1 MFGSHCQLAIAWP
14 RPAAAAMNAA
24 RSDRAHV
31 PNAPSG
37 WGRQPILLAALMWA
51 VVGAAGC
58 DPRMAMFFLQPFD
71 PKIDPL
77 GPDLKGKTVVV
88 LPHAS
93 LSTLGDSP
101 TIDRDL
107 ARELSVLLRDQGK
120 RITVIPTTK
129 VNTWLESHPDWTD
142 PAQIGRD
149 LKADAVILIE
159 IDQFQ
164 YQDPSSPGML
174 HGNARIH
181 LQVTELAPPA
191 KGEEEDA
198 IDGKISRVIY
208 DEHVAT
214 TFPERGPVPADSRVT
229 PMAFRSKFLKQVAQE
244 LSWHFVRHEAGDRIQ
259 DTRFN

>member
-1 MFGSHCQLAIAWP
+1 MFGSHRQLAIAQP
-14 RPAAAAMNAA
+14 TNAAMDRV
-24 RSDRAHV
+24 RSHPASVLR
-31 PNAPSG
+31 APSG
-37 WGRQPILLAALMWA
+37 LGRLSVVLMTLTL
-51 VVGAAGC
+51 VVAGLAGC

-71 PKIDPL
+71 PMIDPL

-107 ARELSVLLRDQGK
+107 ARELSLILRDQGK
-120 RITVIPTTK
+120 RITVIPTAK

-142 PAQIGRD
+142 PAEIGRD
-149 LKADAVILIE
+149 LGADAVILIE

-174 HGNARIH
+174 HGNSRIH
-181 LQVTELAPPA
+181 LQVTELATPA
-191 KGEEEDA
+191 KGEEEEA
-198 IDGKISRVIY
+198 IDGKVSRVIY
-208 DEHVAT
+208 DEYAAT